1 MFLYHGSNIPVQVPQ
16 ILSECEYDG
25 LTFLSCLTKTA
36 MEDSQSKKR
45 GGWCNAYVD
54 GLVEKCKAEAK
65 LVVPLK

>member
-1 MFLYHGSNIPVQVPQ
+1 MRHSAKYGTMFSAWGTVP
-16 ILSECEYDG
+16 LC
-25 LTFLSCLTKTA
+25 LTLLSCLTKTA

-65 LVVPLK
+65 LAVPLK